1 MKKQVNPH
9 RHWLLFTLLRAANSV
24 MRSVLLLATGWIA
37 YSNLHIKHKVN
48 LPEAIPASR
57 KEFVSATAGKVSYY
71 VDLQGKGKPLVLIH
85 SINAAASAYEMRP
98 LFMAYQDKRPVY
110 ALDLPG
116 FGFSDRS
123 SREYSPAFYAAVI
136 AEFLETQVKKAADV
150 VALSLSCEFAA
161 QAALECPQQFHS
173 LILISPSGFTRRTSS
188 SSQKAVRSGF
198 SRRIYGLLSAPL
210 WARPL
215 FDLIVTRPSIRYF
228 LSRSFLGP
236 VPTDLVDYSDA
247 TAHQPGAEIAP
258 LYFLSGLLFTRDA
271 LTKIYDQVQVPALVI
286 FDRDGFVT
294 FDLVPDLVASKQ
306 NWQSTRIVPS
316 LGLPQF
322 EKLPETLE
330 ALTYFWDKLK

>member
-1 MKKQVNPH
+1 MKKRVNSH
-9 RHWLLFTLLRAANSV
+9 RHWFVLAILRHANSV
-24 MRSVLLLATGWIA
+24 MRSILLLATGWIA
-37 YSNLHIKHKVN
+37 YSNLYIKHKVN

-57 KEFVSATAGKVSYY
+57 KEFESQTAGKVSYY

-98 LFMAYQDKRPVY
+98 LFMAYQGKRPVY

-123 SREYSPAFYAAVI
+123 SREYSPTFYASVI

-150 VALSLSCEFAA
+150 AALSLSCEFTA
-161 QAALECPQQFHS
+161 QAALARPANFHS
-173 LILISPSGFTRRTSS
+173 LVLISPSGFSKRSPS
-188 SSQKAVRSGF
+188 SSQKAKRSGF
-198 SRRIYGLLSAPL
+198 GRRIYELLSAPL

-228 LSRSFLGP
+228 LSRSFIGP
-236 VPTDLVDYSDA
+236 VPTDLVDYAEA

-258 LYFLSGLLFTRDA
+258 LYFLSGQLFTRDA
-271 LTKIYDQVQVPALVI
+271 LTSIYDQVEVPALVI
-286 FDRDGFVT
+286 YDRDGFVT
-294 FDLVPDLVASKQ
+294 FDLAPDLVANKE
-306 NWQSTRIVPS
+306 NWHAARIVPS

-322 EKLPETLE
+322 EKLDETVA
-330 ALTYFWDKLK
+330 ALTDFWNKL